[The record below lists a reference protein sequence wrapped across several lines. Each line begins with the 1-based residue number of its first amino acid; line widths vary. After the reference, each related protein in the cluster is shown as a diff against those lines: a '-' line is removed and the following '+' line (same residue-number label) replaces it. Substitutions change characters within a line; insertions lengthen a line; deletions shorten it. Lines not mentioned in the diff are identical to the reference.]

1 MSSDASRER
10 GASDVVQRKF
20 QCRTLLFLAY
30 QSFGFLFGDLSLSP
44 LYVYQSIFS
53 GRLKQ
58 VQNEDAIFGAFSL
71 IFWTLSIVSLL
82 KYSVILLSVDDNG
95 EGGIVALY
103 SQLCRNAKFCL
114 LPNHQASDEELST
127 YLKLGSSNR
136 SIPPSP
142 LKRFIEKHKS
152 TKKALLIFVLLGA
165 CMVICVGALM
175 PAISVLSSIKGL
187 EIGAKIT
194 NKSVLSRI
202 SCVLVIGLFV
212 MQHRGSYKV
221 AFVFPPIIILWLL
234 TIFMI
239 GIYNVIK
246 WNPRVYGAL
255 SPHYI
260 YKFFRLTGKGGWVNL
275 GGVFLCVTGT
285 EAMFGDLGYYRQ
297 IPLRVCV
304 ANKDVIFD
312 ETRMAMHPE
321 NSGSEKKIL
330 VEVEHTTNGAGTA
343 GGTEENQ
350 TGEGQVETGR
360 TIAENRPDEFRTD
373 LGDDIDDTSGE
384 GSHGKAAGVDLRNY
398 QLVLVFKT
406 QQEGPDWANK
416 FKTMGRSKL
425 QTHIRKFQ
433 ASATRHLDEPMEKYE
448 NAVNLVAFY
457 CVIYPC
463 LILQYMGQAAFLSKN
478 LSAVHISFYAS
489 IPDVLFWPVF
499 VVSALAAVVSSQAV
513 IASAFSTVQQCYAFE
528 CFPRVKAVHSRRWI
542 PGQAYIPEI
551 NWILMIISLAV
562 TVGLGDIN
570 RIGHAY
576 GIAHLILVFVTTCL
590 TSLAIIL
597 VWNRSLIIAL
607 AFALSFGSIEIL
619 FLSSYSLKI
628 LKGGW
633 IPLLLSAV
641 FMVVMYAWHY
651 GSRKRYLFDTHNKV
665 STRTILALG
674 PSLGIVRVPGMGL
687 IYTGLATGIPASF
700 THFLTNLPAFYQV
713 VVFVCVKTVPV
724 AWVPREERY
733 LIGRIG
739 PKSYRLY
746 RCIVRNGYKDVC
758 NDENDFE
765 NELVMSIAEFI
776 QLEAEGCSGKAEGSA
791 DGRMAV
797 VRTSGKFGTR
807 LLMSESSA
815 FQEGNN
821 INLPGA
827 LTVTSSKSP
836 ILKRLRAMYERE
848 SPEHIARRRI
858 RFELQNVIY
867 YDPRVKEELMELVE
881 AKCTGAA
888 YVIGHSNVKAN
899 WNSSFIKK
907 FAIDLYSFLRKNC
920 RAPVVGLN
928 IPSISLIKVGMN
940 YHV

>member
-10 GASDVVQRKF
+10 GASTVVERKF

-53 GRLKQ
+53 GRLKP

-71 IFWTLSIVSLL
+71 IFWTVSIVSLL

-136 SIPPSP
+136 IPPSP

-187 EIGAKIT
+187 EIEAKIT

-297 IPLRVCV
+297 IPLRV
-304 ANKDVIFD
+304 
-312 ETRMAMHPE
+312 
-321 NSGSEKKIL
+321 
-330 VEVEHTTNGAGTA
+330 
-343 GGTEENQ
+343 
-350 TGEGQVETGR
+350 
-360 TIAENRPDEFRTD
+360 
-373 LGDDIDDTSGE
+373 
-384 GSHGKAAGVDLRNY
+384 
-398 QLVLVFKT
+398 
-406 QQEGPDWANK
+406 
-416 FKTMGRSKL
+416 
-425 QTHIRKFQ
+425 
-433 ASATRHLDEPMEKYE
+433 
-448 NAVNLVAFY
+448 AFY

-463 LILQYMGQAAFLSKN
+463 LVLQYMGQAAFLSKN

-513 IASAFSTVQQCYAFE
+513 IASAFSTVQQCHAFE
-528 CFPRVKAVHSRRWI
+528 CFPRVKVVHSRRWI
-542 PGQAYIPEI
+542 PGQTYIPEI

-597 VWNRSLIIAL
+597 VWNQSLIIAL

-633 IPLLLSAV
+633 IPLVLSAV

-651 GSRKRYLFDTHNKV
+651 GSRKKYLFDTHNKV

-724 AWVPREERY
+724 ARVRREERY

-758 NDENDFE
+758 NHENYSENDFE

-807 LLMSESSA
+807 LLMSESSS

-836 ILKRLRAMYERE
+836 ILKRLQAMYERE
-848 SPEHIARRRI
+848 SPEHITRPRI

-867 YDPRVKEELMELVE
+867 NDPRVKEELMELVE

>member
-10 GASDVVQRKF
+10 GASTVVERKF

-30 QSFGFLFGDLSLSP
+30 QSFGYLYGDLSLSP

-53 GRLKQ
+53 GKLKH

-82 KYSVILLSVDDNG
+82 KYTVIILSADDNG
-95 EGGIVALY
+95 QGGMVALY

-136 SIPPSP
+136 CIPPSP

-152 TKKALLIFVLLGA
+152 TKMALLIFVLLGA

-175 PAISVLSSIKGL
+175 PALSVLSSIDGL
-187 EIGAKIT
+187 EIEAKTT
-194 NKSVLSRI
+194 NKSVVSRI
-202 SCVLVIGLFV
+202 SCVLLIGLFI

-255 SPHYI
+255 SPYYI

-285 EAMFGDLGYYRQ
+285 EAMFADLGYYRQ
-297 IPLRVCV
+297 TP
-304 ANKDVIFD
+304 
-312 ETRMAMHPE
+312 
-321 NSGSEKKIL
+321 
-330 VEVEHTTNGAGTA
+330 
-343 GGTEENQ
+343 
-350 TGEGQVETGR
+350 
-360 TIAENRPDEFRTD
+360 
-373 LGDDIDDTSGE
+373 
-384 GSHGKAAGVDLRNY
+384 
-398 QLVLVFKT
+398 
-406 QQEGPDWANK
+406 
-416 FKTMGRSKL
+416 
-425 QTHIRKFQ
+425 IR
-433 ASATRHLDEPMEKYE
+433 
-448 NAVNLVAFY
+448 VAFY
-457 CVIYPC
+457 CVIYPS
-463 LILQYMGQAAFLSKN
+463 LVLQYMGQAAFLSKN
-478 LSAVHISFYAS
+478 LSAVPVTFYAS

-499 VVSALAAVVSSQAV
+499 VVSALAVVVSSQAV
-513 IASAFSTVQQCYAFE
+513 IASTFSVVQQCHAFE
-528 CFPRVKAVHSRRWI
+528 SFPRVKAVHSRRWI
-542 PGQAYIPEI
+542 PGQTYIPEV

-570 RIGHAY
+570 RIGYAY

-590 TSLAIIL
+590 TTLAIIL
-597 VWNRSLIIAL
+597 VWNQSLTIAL
-607 AFALSFGSIEIL
+607 AFALSFGSIDIL

-633 IPLLLSAV
+633 IPLVLSAV
-641 FMVVMYAWHY
+641 IIVLMYVWHY
-651 GSRKRYLFDTHNKV
+651 GSRKKYLFDTHNKV
-665 STRTILALG
+665 SMKTILALG
-674 PSLGIVRVPGMGL
+674 PSLGIIRVPGMGL
-687 IYTGLATGIPASF
+687 IYTELATGVPASF

-724 AWVPREERY
+724 PCVPHEERY
-733 LIGRIG
+733 LVGRIG
-739 PKSYRLY
+739 PRSYRLY
-746 RCIVRNGYKDVC
+746 RCIVRNGYKDVYSH
-758 NDENDFE
+758 DYDFE
-765 NELVMSIAEFI
+765 NDLVMSIAEFI
-776 QLEAEGCSGKAEGSA
+776 QFEAEGCSGNAEGSA

-797 VRTSGKFGTR
+797 VRASGKFGIR
-807 LLMSESSA
+807 LLRSESAS
-815 FQEGNN
+815 FEDGSS
-821 INLPGA
+821 IPGA
-827 LTVTSSKSP
+827 LTVTSTKSP
-836 ILKRLRAMYERE
+836 TLKRLQAIYERE
-848 SPEHIARRRI
+848 SPELITRRRI

-867 YDPRVKEELMELVE
+867 KDPRVKEELMELIE
-881 AKCTGAA
+881 AKRTGAA
-888 YVIGHSNVKAN
+888 YVIGHSHVKAK
-899 WNSSFIKK
+899 WNSSFLKR

-920 RAPVVGLN
+920 RSPAVGLN
-928 IPSISLIKVGMN
+928 IPPISLIKVGMN